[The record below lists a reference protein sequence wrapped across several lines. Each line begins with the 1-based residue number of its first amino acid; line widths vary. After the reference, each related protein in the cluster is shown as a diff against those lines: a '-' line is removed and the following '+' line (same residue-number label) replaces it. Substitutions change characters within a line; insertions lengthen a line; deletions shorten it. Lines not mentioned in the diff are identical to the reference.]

1 MLPLAIPTAF
11 LGDEALT
18 QGSQGPLR
26 YKLLIQRSI
35 RLAFHTIVRQKKIFG
50 IVSECHT
57 HQLFPFAK
65 FLHFFKGGR
74 IHSSKLKIG
83 GVHIAG
89 EGVES
94 DLFLGSRVKHHLVEE
109 GLVSPAEIGLV
120 TLWHFPRLI
129 V

>member
-57 HQLFPFAK
+57 HQLFSICEIFT
-65 FLHFFKGGR
+65 FFQRRQDTLQQTQNRRCPRRWGG
-74 IHSSKLKIG
+74 G
-83 GVHIAG
+83 GV
-89 EGVES
+89 
-94 DLFLGSRVKHHLVEE
+94 
-109 GLVSPAEIGLV
+109 
-120 TLWHFPRLI
+120 
-129 V
+129 

>member
-57 HQLFPFAK
+57 HQLFPFV
-65 FLHFFKGGR
+65 R

-83 GVHIAG
+83 GVHVAG